1 MEELRKW
8 FQAGIP
14 ARIDAL
20 LTARRDLESAPEGID
35 RSLLDGMVSIRRIAR
50 LLLDTADRYG
60 YPEIGL
66 AAESV
71 LEAPKLGPE
80 FDQLLLELRQ
90 AESRGVETG
99 DRSTLLIIDDDPSLL
114 ELLTTVLAGPGR
126 EILVAK
132 TAAEAQA
139 HLETN
144 RISLV
149 LLDLI
154 LPDTDGR
161 NFLLRLKENPATAP
175 MPVLVLSAKIGAQ
188 PKTECFALG
197 ADAYF
202 EKPLEIEI
210 LAAAVSSWLQRTEG
224 RMREA
229 RRDPLTGLQ
238 NRAAFREAF
247 QQHASLAARKG
258 EPLAVAILD
267 LDRFKSVNDTYGH
280 RMGDLVLVRLSE
292 VLKASLRRSD
302 WVARWGGEE
311 FVVLF
316 PGTDENGAA
325 QAMWKA
331 LESLREVVFETPDGR
346 EFGATFSAGVV
357 VAAPGQGVEEAVS
370 AADKYL
376 YLAKELGRNRV
387 LTSVD
392 APSEPVQAVL
402 VMAEDEA
409 VAEVVRR
416 RLEREGFSVE
426 TASRVEAGLRAVER
440 SEFSLCL
447 LDSRLP
453 DLGDL
458 GMVESL
464 RRRARA
470 GSLPILLLTEAGEE
484 ELLSKGFECGVDDYI
499 VKPFTPMELLTRV
512 RTLVRRGRPSLAVP
526 RPVSP

>member
-8 FQAGIP
+8 FQTGIP

-20 LTARRDLESAPEGID
+20 LTARRDIEATPAGVD
-35 RSLLDGMVSIRRIAR
+35 RSKLEGMVSIRRIAR
-50 LLLDTADRYG
+50 LLFDTADRHG
-60 YPEIGL
+60 YPEIAL
-66 AAESV
+66 AAEYV
-71 LEAPKLGPE
+71 LTAPKLGPE

-90 AESRGVETG
+90 AESRGVETD

-114 ELLTTVLAGPGR
+114 ELLSTVLEGPGR

-139 HLETN
+139 HLEMN
-144 RISLV
+144 RISLI
-149 LLDLI
+149 LLDLV

-161 NFLLRLKENPATAP
+161 NFLLKLKENPATAP
-175 MPVLVLSAKIGAQ
+175 LPVLVLSAKIGAQ

-202 EKPLEIEI
+202 EKPIEIEI
-210 LAAAVSSWLQRTEG
+210 LAAAVSSWLQRTEV

-247 QQHASLAARKG
+247 LQHASLATRKG
-258 EPLAVAILD
+258 ESLSVAILD

-280 RMGDLVLVRLSE
+280 SMGDQVLKRTSD
-292 VLKASLRRSD
+292 VLKATLRRSD

-316 PGTDENGAA
+316 PGTDEEGAA

-331 LESLREVVFETPDGR
+331 LESLREVIFESPDGKV
-346 EFGATFSAGVV
+346 FGVTFSAGIAL
-357 VAAPGQGVEEAVS
+357 AAPGQTVEEAV
-370 AADKYL
+370 AEADKFL
-376 YLAKELGRNRV
+376 YLAKESGRNRV
-387 LTSVD
+387 LTSTE
-392 APSEPVQAVL
+392 APKEAPQSVL
-402 VMAEDEA
+402 VLAVDEA
-409 VAEVVRR
+409 VTEVVRR

-426 TASRVEAGLRAVER
+426 TAANPQAGLTAVENR
-440 SEFSLCL
+440 EFALCL

-453 DLGDL
+453 GTQDLL
-458 GMVESL
+458 LVETL

-470 GSLPILLLTEAGEE
+470 GALPILLLTEAGEE
-484 ELLSKGFECGVDDYI
+484 DLLAKGFERGVDDYI

-512 RTLVRRGRPSLAVP
+512 RTLVRRGRPSHAVQKAAH
-526 RPVSP
+526 R